1 MNNTKDNNIVGR
13 GSKKRNHKRQRSERG
28 VESATMASG
37 LPLVLDK
44 RLFLV
49 LMAIGCHWGEFAHAT
64 LSPILYVSLYMGIA
78 YVSS

>member
-44 RLFLV
+44 RLF
-49 LMAIGCHWGEFAHAT
+49 
-64 LSPILYVSLYMGIA
+64 
-78 YVSS
+78 